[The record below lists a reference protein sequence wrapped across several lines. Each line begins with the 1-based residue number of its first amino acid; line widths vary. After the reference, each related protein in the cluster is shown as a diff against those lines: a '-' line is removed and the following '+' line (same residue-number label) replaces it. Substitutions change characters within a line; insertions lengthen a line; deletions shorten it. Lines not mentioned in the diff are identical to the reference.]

1 MKLKEL
7 ADEEET
13 NSFRQRAGRL
23 AKWRELAEQAAAE
36 RKSSVKIPSGLEN
49 LGIQWQCCL
58 IFQLLKSLSNI
69 IQLYLTWEILG
80 I

>member
-49 LGIQWQCCL
+49 LGIQWHCCL

>member
-49 LGIQWQCCL
+49 LGIRWHCCL

>member
-49 LGIQWQCCL
+49 LGIQWHFL
-58 IFQLLKSLSNI
+58 PYFSNF
-69 IQLYLTWEILG
+69 
-80 I
+80 